1 MTNSNNTSF
10 QSELG
15 LVIAHLGTRLNAK
28 WKCFAFKPNKYPE
41 WAVIFPEE
49 WLLKGAGGS
58 ISDTENLPILY
69 FHLEYIPKEK
79 QDSTRISL
87 IIASDYFLKNGEMI
101 NEKLHHIEAELRIDN
116 TPINNDV
123 RDRILEKIYI
133 NKEFVSLVE
142 QEFAMDVQ
150 SISDFLIR
158 WYSVFEKMMN

>member
-1 MTNSNNTSF
+1 
-10 QSELG
+10 
-15 LVIAHLGTRLNAK
+15 
-28 WKCFAFKPNKYPE
+28 
-41 WAVIFPEE
+41 
-49 WLLKGAGGS
+49 
-58 ISDTENLPILY
+58 
-69 FHLEYIPKEK
+69 
-79 QDSTRISL
+79 
-87 IIASDYFLKNGEMI
+87 MI